1 MLDTPSWARSF
12 CIVYVGLA
20 LVLVVSIVYT
30 TWDVMKSSAKL
41 SLMDMFNI
49 FFPPAFAVLLLL
61 LQFWVCRGALIE
73 GFANAPSQYDNG
85 KVYKVGDVVTKD
97 GIIYIMNDGIGAAGY
112 PPPRPTNWRPLPSA
126 NLCSPLPYDNGKVYK
141 VGDVVTNGGIKYV
154 MIDGIGAAGYPPPRP
169 TNWTPLSADSNTAL
183 CPAAATASVCSA
195 PNCVEWNQS
204 RPGQGQPACGERVS
218 VFGKPNFNEYNFSI
232 PVGEWKSIDEIHSIP
247 GNNKYTIYGGD
258 GNVSMVF
265 PGGCNLKLT
274 INNGPNFSGPVTL
287 VFTKTCAESLSSG
300 ACGQN
305 NYAALTAGKPWGYAQ
320 SIRCERLAPP
330 APAPAPA
337 PVAPPPAPAP
347 PAPVAP
353 PAPAPPAPA
362 PVASAPLQLY
372 VSQPSCTSL
381 KGSWANSTCMF

>member
-30 TWDVMKSSAKL
+30 TWNVMKSSAKL
-41 SLMDMFNI
+41 SLMDMFNL
-49 FFPPAFAVLLLL
+49 FFPPAFAGLLLL

-126 NLCSPLPYDNGKVYK
+126 GLCSPLPYDNGKVYK

-183 CPAAATASVCSA
+183 CASV
-195 PNCVEWNQS
+195 
-204 RPGQGQPACGERVS
+204 
-218 VFGKPNFNEYNFSI
+218 
-232 PVGEWKSIDEIHSIP
+232 
-247 GNNKYTIYGGD
+247 
-258 GNVSMVF
+258 
-265 PGGCNLKLT
+265 
-274 INNGPNFSGPVTL
+274 
-287 VFTKTCAESLSSG
+287 
-300 ACGQN
+300 
-305 NYAALTAGKPWGYAQ
+305 
-320 SIRCERLAPP
+320 
-330 APAPAPA
+330 
-337 PVAPPPAPAP
+337 PVAPPPAPVVQAPP

-353 PAPAPPAPA
+353 PAPVVQAPPPAPVAPPAPVVQAPPPVAPA

-372 VSQPSCTSL
+372 VSPSSCTSL
-381 KGSWANSTCMF
+381 RGSWANSTCNF

>member
-30 TWDVMKSSAKL
+30 TWNVMKSSAKL
-41 SLMDMFNI
+41 SLMDMFNL

-112 PPPRPTNWRPLPSA
+112 PPPRPTNWRPLPSV

-183 CPAAATASVCSA
+183 CPV
-195 PNCVEWNQS
+195 V
-204 RPGQGQPACGERVS
+204 QPL
-218 VFGKPNFNEYNFSI
+218 P
-232 PVGEWKSIDEIHSIP
+232 
-247 GNNKYTIYGGD
+247 T
-258 GNVSMVF
+258 
-265 PGGCNLKLT
+265 
-274 INNGPNFSGPVTL
+274 
-287 VFTKTCAESLSSG
+287 
-300 ACGQN
+300 
-305 NYAALTAGKPWGYAQ
+305 
-320 SIRCERLAPP
+320 
-330 APAPAPA
+330 PA
-337 PVAPPPAPAP
+337 PVVQPLPT
-347 PAPVAP
+347 
-353 PAPAPPAPA
+353 PA

-372 VSQPSCTSL
+372 VSQPLCTSL